1 MKLMKIQLLLIALI
15 VSVSGSQQ
23 PTTAQQQPTT
33 TASQASGGGGKPL
46 EATFRAVRSVS
57 GSKVIEQGGRYTV
70 EDPRTVFYAPA
81 DHQVIV
87 YFTWEGPAGAHHFE
101 GLWKNPDGKV
111 AMTSDFDYKPE
122 QPRFGG
128 YFKMLLGDT
137 PTTGVWTLEAR
148 IDGESAGAHTFQ
160 ITMTPRPDNL
170 PAEPA
175 RRLLSPPEIY
185 SRAAAASVLIENINQ
200 KGGRRNVGTGFFIA
214 PNRLVTAFQVIDG
227 AAKVRV
233 VTPQGNSV
241 EVSEIIARNRR
252 QDWVILGVTVDNLK
266 PLERAAADSWAVGDR
281 CFFLD
286 APAEGNRVLVEASLI
301 GKQNLGTAGDRLNIS
316 ETPNRRA
323 AGSPVLNEYGE
334 VIGMVGAGLLP
345 GAAFLEDMAF
355 GARSNALSGP
365 TRGALAVPMS
375 LVNESSAT
383 PTTINGL
390 ADAGEFI
397 PALAASQSALSGALT
412 RSVNWKATPPQTIGE
427 KSEFS
432 HADNQGI
439 LLMTWMPDE
448 KRKGIPVLRM
458 YDLDNRLLSETPT
471 KKKITVNPN
480 RLSYTSWQL
489 TLASLPPG
497 IYRLDVSFAG
507 EIVWRPFFRMVE

>member
-1 MKLMKIQLLLIALI
+1 MKLMKIQLLLITLI
-15 VSVSGSQQ
+15 LSVSGSQQ

-148 IDGESAGAHTFQ
+148 IDGEGAGAHTFQ

-175 RRLLSPPEIY
+175 RRLLSAPEVY

-233 VTPQGNSV
+233 VTPQGNSI
-241 EVSEIIARNRR
+241 EVSEIVARNRR
-252 QDWVILGVTVDNLK
+252 QDWVILGVAVDNIK

-286 APAEGNRVLVEASLI
+286 APAEGNRVLVEASPI
-301 GKQNLGTAGDRLNIS
+301 GKQNL
-316 ETPNRRA
+316 
-323 AGSPVLNEYGE
+323 
-334 VIGMVGAGLLP
+334 
-345 GAAFLEDMAF
+345 
-355 GARSNALSGP
+355 
-365 TRGALAVPMS
+365 
-375 LVNESSAT
+375 
-383 PTTINGL
+383 
-390 ADAGEFI
+390 
-397 PALAASQSALSGALT
+397 
-412 RSVNWKATPPQTIGE
+412 
-427 KSEFS
+427 
-432 HADNQGI
+432 
-439 LLMTWMPDE
+439 
-448 KRKGIPVLRM
+448 
-458 YDLDNRLLSETPT
+458 
-471 KKKITVNPN
+471 
-480 RLSYTSWQL
+480 
-489 TLASLPPG
+489 
-497 IYRLDVSFAG
+497 
-507 EIVWRPFFRMVE
+507 